1 MGGGW
6 MSDLEEYLGEMG
18 IGKISLGDFDPQI
31 QRSLWPVFVSNWK
44 RKFG

>member
-18 IGKISLGDFDPQI
+18 IGKISLGDFNPQI
-31 QRSLWPVFVSNWK
+31 QRSIWPGLVSNWK
-44 RKFG
+44 